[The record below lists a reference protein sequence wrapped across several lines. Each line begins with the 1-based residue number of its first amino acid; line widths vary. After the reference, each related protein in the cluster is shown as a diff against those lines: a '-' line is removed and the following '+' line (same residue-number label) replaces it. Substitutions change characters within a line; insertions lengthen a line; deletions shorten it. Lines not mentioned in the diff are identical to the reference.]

1 LKQIIY
7 IFIVV
12 FGLLSHNL
20 SFGQK
25 VGCINH
31 ELSCLQGQTC
41 LICSYDNLL
50 IELKDKDSL
59 AKFETMIDSIS
70 KEWFTADS
78 STISLLLS
86 DKWNLKYF
94 QYSRSEIRT
103 IIENFNRCFIST
115 NNDTAFT
122 SEQIF
127 SEFKILDSISLK
139 ENLLKYLPFIY
150 ERDDKLN
157 LKWTAIL
164 PDSKYL
170 IIRMIH
176 SYPNGNETSA
186 HSEWIYYFRKVDK

>member
-1 LKQIIY
+1 MKQIIN
-7 IFIVV
+7 IFIVA

-20 SFGQK
+20 TFGQK
-25 VGCINH
+25 VGYINH

-41 LICSYDNLL
+41 LICRYDNLL

-59 AKFETMIDSIS
+59 VKFKAMIDSIS
-70 KEWFTADS
+70 KDWFTTDS
-78 STISLLLS
+78 STISLQLS

-94 QYSRSEIRT
+94 QYSNSKIGT
-103 IIENFNRCFIST
+103 IIENFNQCFIST
-115 NNDTAFT
+115 NNDAAFT

-127 SEFKILDSISLK
+127 SEFKNLDSISLK

-157 LKWTAIL
+157 SKWTAIL

-170 IIRMIH
+170 IIRMVH
-176 SYPNGNETSA
+176 SYPNGNEISA
-186 HSEWIYYFRKVDK
+186 HSEWIYYFRKVEK